1 MDKSL
6 NKEGHTNPEMNTD
19 KNPYKIEEQQDVN
32 TINTLDNQPVNNISN
47 DEQVCIYNL
56 STHQSRDK
64 FNSRI
69 QISRNDDSSK
79 GINSIPFQRFLN
91 HF

>member
-19 KNPYKIEEQQDVN
+19 KNPYKIEEQQDRN
-32 TINTLDNQPVNNISN
+32 AINTLDNQPVNNISN

-56 STHQSRDK
+56 SY
-64 FNSRI
+64 
-69 QISRNDDSSK
+69 SSK
-79 GINSIPFQRFLN
+79 FCFV
-91 HF
+91 

>member
-32 TINTLDNQPVNNISN
+32 TINTLDNRSVNNISN